1 MASHKLTI
9 EIKNDRVLRILEDL
23 EHLKLIHI
31 QREGQETV
39 EYVQNHEP
47 LTVEEF
53 VESIKAAEREID
65 NGAFDSLNDFESRSK
80 KWD

>member
-9 EIKNDRVLRILEDL
+9 EIKNARVLRILEDF

-31 QREGQETV
+31 QREGQETA

-53 VESIKAAEREID
+53 VERIKAAEREID
-65 NGAFDSLNDFESRSK
+65 NGACDSLDDFESRSK